1 MSRRGRMAWMSTLA
15 AVVGTAA
22 VVFVGVVVW
31 LNREVCCIGCPMY
44 PTTATQ
50 ADGDTV
56 MVRGCISEV
65 ASHLAFLVKLV
76 VLLAVSLVVLAF
88 AAWLLWRKHKRRVDE
103 KKAEMD
109 LVKDMAAFLRD
120 KIAFL
125 DDAVRSQ
132 GVPAEHV
139 LDAYVDTVASEE
151 HHEVL
156 ARRLWPRVLDKIR
169 KDTRVQRK
177 QTLLHGRQVAHL
189 VWVANLMPPRWR
201 GATSASPV
209 NTADEPNPST
219 PAASVRG
226 EARTP
231 YTGRQ
236 SMAAT
241 PRTGGTGVG
250 ATPAGGVYG
259 SPVVYH

>member
-1 MSRRGRMAWMSTLA
+1 
-15 AVVGTAA
+15 
-22 VVFVGVVVW
+22 
-31 LNREVCCIGCPMY
+31 
-44 PTTATQ
+44 
-50 ADGDTV
+50 
-56 MVRGCISEV
+56 
-65 ASHLAFLVKLV
+65 
-76 VLLAVSLVVLAF
+76 
-88 AAWLLWRKHKRRVDE
+88 
-103 KKAEMD
+103 
-109 LVKDMAAFLRD
+109 MAAFLRD

-189 VWVANLMPPRWR
+189 YVCVCARCVWCACMREFALTAVCRDIHLWCVLPGCGSPTSCPYVCAAVPYALCRGARPSQHLAAVCTCTCQPRWR